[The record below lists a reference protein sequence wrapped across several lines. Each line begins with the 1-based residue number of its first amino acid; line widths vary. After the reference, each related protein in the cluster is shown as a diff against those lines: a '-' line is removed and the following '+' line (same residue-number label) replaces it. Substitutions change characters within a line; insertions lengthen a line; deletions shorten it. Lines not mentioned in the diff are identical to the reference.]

1 MLRVTLTNKDISEL
15 LARRAEETDE
25 HRSRAYRRAAR
36 AALMWPE
43 EAADLVA
50 QDRSLTELHQVG
62 DRLAGRIKGWIEDPP
77 ELDETPVLRHD
88 FLTLAHARALLQE
101 NPDWPSLRGDLQ
113 MHTVYSDGKASVAEM
128 AARGIE
134 LEYEYIAITD
144 HSKGLKIAGGVD
156 EAAFAAQSQE
166 IDRVNEEISE
176 SGFRILKSM
185 EMNLDVNGDGDMEPP
200 VFELFDLV
208 LGSFHSQL
216 RTSDDQTPRYLAALD
231 NPDIDIIGHP
241 RGRKFNNRRGL
252 LADWPAILSAAAD
265 AGKALEIN
273 SYPDR
278 QDLSVEILQQAG
290 PDNLFS
296 IGTDAHNPDEMLL
309 FEYGLAHALAA
320 GLDADQIVNFWPAER
335 LLEWAQGNS

>member
-1 MLRVTLTNKDISEL
+1 MSLTNKDISEL

-50 QDRSLTELHQVG
+50 QERSLTELHQIG
-62 DRLAGRIKGWIEDPP
+62 DRLAGRIEGWIEDPP
-77 ELDETPVLRHD
+77 ELEETPLLRHD
-88 FLTLAHARALLQE
+88 FMTLAEARRLLRD
-101 NPDWPSLRGDLQ
+101 NPEWPSLRGDLQ
-113 MHTVYSDGKASVAEM
+113 MHTVYSDGKVSVAEM
-128 AARGIE
+128 AGRGIE
-134 LEYEYIAITD
+134 LGYEYIAITD

-166 IDRVNEEISE
+166 IDRVNEATARDD
-176 SGFRILKSM
+176 FVVLKSM
-185 EMNLDVNGDGDMEPP
+185 EMNLDVNGEGDMESP

-208 LGSFHSQL
+208 VGSFHSQL

-231 NPDIDIIGHP
+231 NPDVDILGHP
-241 RGRKFNNRRGL
+241 RGRKFNSRRGL
-252 LADWPAILSAAAD
+252 LADWPEVLAAAAEAD
-265 AGKALEIN
+265 KALEIN

-278 QDLSVEILQQAG
+278 QDLSLEILQQAG

-296 IGTDAHNPDEMLL
+296 IATDAHDPDEMLL
-309 FEYGLAHALAA
+309 FEYGLAQALAA
-320 GLDADQIVNFWPAER
+320 GLDPDRIVSFWPAER
-335 LLEWAQGNS
+335 LREWAAAN